1 MTDPNYAALLYD
13 VDGHVA
19 TITLN
24 RPEVLNALNDPMRRE
39 LVAALRRAEADDDVW
54 VVIITGAGRGF
65 CSGADLRERAM
76 ERAQPAPQVS
86 PERDAY
92 PPVLREVTKPIIAAI
107 NGATRGAGCN
117 IAFGCDFR
125 VASESATFA
134 VNFVERGLM
143 GESAAYYLDRLVG
156 RHRATEIALLGEVFS
171 ARDGERWGFINAV
184 VPPEEVLPAARDLAD
199 RALRARPAGPAHDEE
214 GARPRAL
221 PHAAGVHGDAER
233 DDGATAGN
241 VGPGRGDARLP
252 GEAPAAVRGSLRRNS
267 RRPSNVWMDGR
278 VDRRRQGYP

>member
-1 MTDPNYAALLYD
+1 MTDPGYETLRYD
-13 VDGHVA
+13 VDGRVA

-24 RPEVLNALNDPMRRE
+24 RPEVLNAINDPMRRE
-39 LVAALRRAEADDDVW
+39 LVAALRRSEADDGVW

-65 CSGADLRERAM
+65 CSGADLRERPM
-76 ERAQPAPQVS
+76 ERTRPAPQLS

-156 RHRATEIALLGEVFS
+156 RHRATEVALLGEVFS
-171 ARDGERWGFINAV
+171 ARDGQRWGFINAV
-184 VPPEEVLPAARDLAD
+184 VPPEDLLPAARDLAG
-199 RALRARPAGPAHDEE
+199 RLCARAPLALRLTKK
-214 GARPRAL
+214 AL
-221 PHAAGVHGDAER
+221 DRGHFLTPQEYIAMQNAM
-233 DDGATAGN
+233 TAQL
-241 VGPGRGDARLP
+241 RGTSDL
-252 GEAPAAVRGSLRRNS
+252 GEAMRAFREK
-267 RRPSNVWMDGR
+267 RPPQFEGR
-278 VDRRRQGYP
+278 